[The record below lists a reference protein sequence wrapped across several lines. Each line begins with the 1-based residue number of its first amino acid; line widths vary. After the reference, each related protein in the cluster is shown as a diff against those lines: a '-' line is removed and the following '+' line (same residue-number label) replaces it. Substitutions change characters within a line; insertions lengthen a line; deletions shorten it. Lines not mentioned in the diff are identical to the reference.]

1 MHGCSIVTVD
11 AGVDV
16 TAFTLHIVTSYLA
29 DADVLFCDAVR
40 DLGAEVCLL
49 ELTVNLNKRMHRPL
63 RHSFKVTLL
72 SAGLPAATR

>member
-49 ELTVNLNKRMHRPL
+49 E
-63 RHSFKVTLL
+63 
-72 SAGLPAATR
+72 